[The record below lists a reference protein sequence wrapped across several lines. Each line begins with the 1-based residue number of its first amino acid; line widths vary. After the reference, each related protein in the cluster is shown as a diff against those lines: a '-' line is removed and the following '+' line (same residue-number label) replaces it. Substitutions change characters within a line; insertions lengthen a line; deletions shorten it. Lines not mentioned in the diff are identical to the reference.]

1 MICRYYESFKS
12 NSITYELLPE
22 LDEKHVDT
30 LGIYAVGDRI
40 RLEKALLAL
49 KPEVRKRRLFQTK
62 KKPEIELIRKRS
74 FATDPSANDTSEFRS
89 RSVSSQHARHP

>member
-1 MICRYYESFKS
+1 MVFYGVLLLFEMIDRYYESFKS

-22 LDEKHVDT
+22 LDEKYVDK

-49 KPEVRKRRLFQTK
+49 KPEVRM
-62 KKPEIELIRKRS
+62 RK
-74 FATDPSANDTSEFRS
+74 
-89 RSVSSQHARHP
+89 

>member
-22 LDEKHVDT
+22 LDDKYIDT

-40 RLEKALLAL
+40 RLEKALLTL
-49 KPEVRKRRLFQTK
+49 KPEV
-62 KKPEIELIRKRS
+62 
-74 FATDPSANDTSEFRS
+74 
-89 RSVSSQHARHP
+89 